1 MTLLLIALI
10 MFFALLTLSLTG
22 FGHALVAMPLLT
34 PLVGIEV
41 AAPLVAIVSLTGEL
55 IMLVRYRR
63 QINIGSVWRLSLAAL
78 VGIPLGIMLA
88 RALDERI
95 VLVALGVLAAGYGAY
110 ALLNLRLP
118 ELRNRNWA
126 FPFGFVA
133 GLLSGAYNTGG
144 PPVVIYGS
152 LSRWPA
158 EAFKSS
164 VQGMFVINSVFI
176 VSLHFLTGHVTTPVM
191 EGYVVALPMLVL
203 GLIVGFRLEPRLN
216 PVLFRRLVL
225 VLLVLVGLRLIAVNL
240 LG

>member
-10 MFFALLTLSLTG
+10 MFFAFFTLSLTG

-41 AAPLVAIVSLTGEL
+41 AAPLVALVSLTGEL
-55 IMLVRYRR
+55 IMLARYRQHLR
-63 QINIGSVWRLSLAAL
+63 ISSVWRLSLAAL
-78 VGIPLGIMLA
+78 LGIPLGVFLA
-88 RALDERI
+88 RALDQRL
-95 VLVALGVLAAGYGAY
+95 VLMVLGGVAAGYGVY

-118 ELRNRNWA
+118 EIRSRNWA

-144 PPVVIYGS
+144 PPIVIYGS

-158 EAFKSS
+158 ETFKSS
-164 VQGMFVINSVFI
+164 VQGMFVINGALVI
-176 VSLHFLTGHVTTPVM
+176 SLHTLAGHITAPVAA
-191 EGYVVALPMLVL
+191 GYLVALPMLVL
-203 GLIVGFRLEPRLN
+203 GLLAGFRLERHVN
-216 PVLFRRLVL
+216 PALFRRLVL
-225 VLLVLVGLRLIAVNL
+225 LLLVLVGLRLMAVSL